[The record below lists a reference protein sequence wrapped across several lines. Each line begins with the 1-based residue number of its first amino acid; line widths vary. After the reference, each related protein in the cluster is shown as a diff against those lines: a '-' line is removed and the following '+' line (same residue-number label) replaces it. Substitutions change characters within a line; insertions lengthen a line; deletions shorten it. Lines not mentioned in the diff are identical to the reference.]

1 MKINFFKS
9 TLLLTVYTLA
19 GAVGGVLV
27 GYLGGACGGLVLSFY
42 NNYFLPDAPLVGYF
56 WWANFL
62 GVLIAVFTVLP
73 SAGLGLLFG
82 FIKTSESEREI
93 TD

>member
-1 MKINFFKS
+1 MKNNLFKS
-9 TLLLTVYTLA
+9 TTLLTVYTLA

-27 GYLGGACGGLVLSFY
+27 GYLGGAGGGLILSFY
-42 NNYFLPDAPLVGYF
+42 NNYFLPDAPLVRYF

-62 GVLIAVFTVLP
+62 GVLIAVFAVLP
-73 SAGLGLLFG
+73 GAGGGLLFG
-82 FIKTSESEREI
+82 FIRISESERKI